1 VAPRAIWKGFIKVA
15 ELAFPVALYSAA
27 TTSERIAFHT
37 VNRDTGNRVRR
48 EFVDEET
55 EKPVERDAQVKGYEI
70 AKGEYIVLE
79 PEEIEAAVPQSDK
92 TIRIEHFIPFDGVDT
107 AYFDKPYFLTPS
119 DSIGNEAFAV
129 FREGMEK
136 KKAAAIGR
144 AVLFRRVRT
153 LLLRPQGVGLIANT
167 LNFEYE
173 VRPAEKIFES
183 VEDMKVEG
191 EMLDLAK
198 YIINSK
204 SGKFNPRT
212 FDDRYESALAEL
224 VKAKIA
230 GREFKP
236 PKPPKE
242 TKVVNLMDALRESAK
257 ASGKSEMPAA
267 NKTKPQKH
275 KKSKPAP
282 AARRK
287 AS

>member
-1 VAPRAIWKGFIKVA
+1 MK
-15 ELAFPVALYSAA
+15 
-27 TTSERIAFHT
+27 
-37 VNRDTGNRVRR
+37 
-48 EFVDEET
+48 
-55 EKPVERDAQVKGYEI
+55 
-70 AKGEYIVLE
+70 
-79 PEEIEAAVPQSDK
+79 
-92 TIRIEHFIPFDGVDT
+92 
-107 AYFDKPYFLTPS
+107 
-119 DSIGNEAFAV
+119 
-129 FREGMEK
+129 K

-167 LNFEYE
+167 LKFEYE
-173 VRPAEKIFES
+173 VRPAEKIFDS

-257 ASGKSEMPAA
+257 ASSKGETPAA
-267 NKTKPQKH
+267 KTKPQKQ

>member
-1 VAPRAIWKGFIKVA
+1 MAPRASWKGFIKVA
-15 ELAFPVALYSAA
+15 ELAFPVALYAAA

-79 PEEIEAAVPQSDK
+79 PEEIEAAIPQSDK
-92 TIRIEHFIPFDGVDT
+92 TIRVEHFIPFDGVDT
-107 AYFDKPYFLTPS
+107 AYFDKPYFLAPA

-129 FREGMEK
+129 FREGMKK

-153 LLLRPQGVGLIANT
+153 LLLRPQGVGLVANT
-167 LNFEYE
+167 LNFDYE

-257 ASGKSEMPAA
+257 ASGKDETPAA
-267 NKTKPQKH
+267 AKAKPQKQ